1 MYNLV
6 IADDEQLV
14 FQYIK
19 AVIEKITCR
28 YMFVAPQVMGKRLYG

>member
-14 FQYIK
+14 FQYIQ
-19 AVIEKITCR
+19 AVIEKKPSALAYLR
-28 YMFVAPQVMGKRLYG
+28 YGK